1 LGEKLVQFYN
11 FAMCARATLKSP
23 DRLTELREL
32 RVTFP
37 GGLKPRFNIAPTTP
51 ILTARLG
58 TDGARECSMRRWGL
72 MPSFT
77 KQLAKTPALINA
89 RAERLAE
96 KFTFR
101 HSLQR
106 PPRVRHFYGKPRRS
120 RAASATEVDSR
131 QVG

>member
-1 LGEKLVQFYN
+1 MRPLAQLYN
-11 FAMCARATLKSP
+11 VPMCARATLKSP

-37 GGLKPRFNIAPTTP
+37 GGLKPRYNIAPTQP
-51 ILTARLG
+51 ILVARVG
-58 TDGARECSMRRWGL
+58 SDGAMECSLCRWRL
-72 MPSFT
+72 IPSFT

-89 RAERLAE
+89 RAEALAE